1 MSEENLNWF
10 NKKYTNNY
18 ETEVLFNWA
27 SNISLENISNNYRK
41 ELFLE
46 DKIIYFYGGNMGHAQ
61 DMLNLLRL
69 AKNMMVYPQAHF
81 LFVGA
86 GDEVERFYNKRKNYK
101 YYNTA
106 IC

>member
-27 SNISLENISNNYRK
+27 SNISLENIINNYRK

-46 DKIIYFYGGNMGHAQ
+46 DKIFTVGY
-61 DMLNLLRL
+61 
-69 AKNMMVYPQAHF
+69 AKF
-81 LFVGA
+81 I
-86 GDEVERFYNKRKNYK
+86 KTCKK
-101 YYNTA
+101 YDGLSSFF
-106 IC
+106 ICRSR